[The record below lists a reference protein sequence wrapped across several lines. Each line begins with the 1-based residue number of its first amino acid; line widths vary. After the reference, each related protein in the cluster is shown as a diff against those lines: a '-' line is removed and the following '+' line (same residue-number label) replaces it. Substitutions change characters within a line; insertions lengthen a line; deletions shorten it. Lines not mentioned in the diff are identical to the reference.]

1 MMEGR
6 GRLFI
11 VDFSLFMAESCWGL
25 CEKRFDKYRCDVYN
39 NRFKTILCIIF
50 CFGNKISF
58 LIHIRDL
65 VVV

>member
-11 VDFSLFMAESCWGL
+11 VDLSLFMAESCWGL

-39 NRFKTILCIIF
+39 NRFK
-50 CFGNKISF
+50 
-58 LIHIRDL
+58 IRFS
-65 VVV
+65 V